1 MPINVRA
8 AGLALAISVS
18 SVSLAFA
25 QSSLNEVL
33 TRHGVTVRGGI
44 AAAFDAHVTPA
55 IPVTPG
61 ALTMPMAT
69 ITANTGRDQIA
80 GAYAFAILAG
90 RSGRAASAQELA
102 AVGQV
107 LVRMIGSEDR
117 NSRVAGTRVAG
128 RLFAAPY
135 DQSGVRPVLP
145 AGLVDGLFAVLNRDA
160 EIDQLAAMDAL
171 GLLRERSAVSSMTD
185 RYYFYREQNK
195 RALAGAALEAIAR
208 IGDVSA
214 AAIVRQAAA
223 DEFASGKD
231 ATALAVA
238 FARERVLKDGS
249 IGVIQRALEER
260 SRRDQA
266 RGYLAELGAPVP

>member
-1 MPINVRA
+1 MPINFRA
-8 AGLALAISVS
+8 AGLALAIGVS
-18 SVSLAFA
+18 SVPAAFA
-25 QSSLNEVL
+25 QASISEVL
-33 TRHGVTVRGGI
+33 TRHGISAKGGA
-44 AAAFDAHVTPA
+44 AAAFDSHASPT

-61 ALTMPMAT
+61 SLAVPLAT
-69 ITANTGRDQIA
+69 LSAATGREQVQ
-80 GAYAFAILAG
+80 GAYAFGILAG
-90 RSGRAASAQELA
+90 RSGRAASPEELA
-102 AVGQV
+102 AAGRS
-107 LVRMIGSEDR
+107 LVQMIGAEDR
-117 NSRVAGTRVAG
+117 NTRIAGARVAG

-135 DQSGVRPVLP
+135 DRSGVRPALP
-145 AGLVDGLFAVLNRDA
+145 SGLVDGLFAVLNRDS

-195 RALAGAALEAIAR
+195 RPLAGGALEAIAR
-208 IGDVSA
+208 IGDPSA
-214 AAIVRQAAA
+214 AAIVKQAAA
-223 DEFASGKD
+223 DRFAEGND

-249 IGVIQRALEER
+249 ISVIQRALEDR